1 VDLDLV
7 RAVLT
12 VAAFVCFIGIVWW
25 AYSRK
30 RRERFKEAANLPF
43 ADDASKDSK

>member
-1 VDLDLV
+1 MDINFL
-7 RAVLT
+7 RALLT
-12 VAAFVCFIGIVWW
+12 VAAFACFIGIAWW

-43 ADDASKDSK
+43 ADEVSKDPK